1 MTPVTS
7 TTAMTS
13 TTDCVSC
20 DRRTALRAA
29 GLVALSGS
37 VLLAGCSA
45 GTSSGTAGQGT
56 GGGSTATGGTATVAT
71 SEVEVGGGVI
81 VNQQYVVTQPAS
93 GEFKAFS
100 AICTHQGCVVGSVS
114 DGVIICP
121 CHNSHFDL
129 TSGDPVA
136 GPATEPLESVA
147 FTTSGDDIVIGG

>member
-1 MTPVTS
+1 M
-7 TTAMTS
+7 
-13 TTDCVSC
+13 TDCISC
-20 DRRTALRAA
+20 DRRTALRTA

-37 VLLAGCSA
+37 ALLAGCSA
-45 GTSSGTAGQGT
+45 SSSSGTPGQGT
-56 GGGSTATGGTATVAT
+56 GGQGAGGGSTTAGGTATVAT
-71 SEVEVGGGVI
+71 AEVTVGGGVI

-100 AICTHQGCVVGSVS
+100 AICTHQGCVVGAVS

-129 TSGDPVA
+129 ASGDPVA
-136 GPATEPLESVA
+136 GPATEPLPAVA

>member
-1 MTPVTS
+1 MTAMTP
-7 TTAMTS
+7 MTS

-37 VLLAGCSA
+37 ALLAGCSA

-56 GGGSTATGGTATVAT
+56 GGGGTATGGTATVAT
-71 SEVEVGGGVI
+71 SEVSVGGGVI

-129 TSGDPVA
+129 ASGDPVA
-136 GPATEPLESVA
+136 GPATQPLPAVT
-147 FTTSGDDIVIGG
+147 FTTSGTDIVIGG